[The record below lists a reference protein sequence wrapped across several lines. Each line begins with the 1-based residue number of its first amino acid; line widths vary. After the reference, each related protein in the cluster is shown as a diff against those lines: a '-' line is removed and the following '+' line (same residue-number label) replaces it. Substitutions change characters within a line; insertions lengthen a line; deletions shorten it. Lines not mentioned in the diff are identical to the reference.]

1 VDDLAHYST
10 TVEVYLGSDLTKLG
24 NEKSKTHASQREKI
38 ALGGKTQKCLD
49 LADATVALWL
59 PSVALVAG
67 NPHGNNP
74 LPRTSG

>member
-1 VDDLAHYST
+1 LVQISPSW
-10 TVEVYLGSDLTKLG
+10 VTK
-24 NEKSKTHASQREKI
+24 NPRHMRVREKI

-49 LADATVALWL
+49 LVDATVALWL

-74 LPRTSG
+74 YQGLQAEPLASTSTRLEK